1 MAAPAATFAEPMDHD
16 LKLRPA
22 CWWAGAGLILLLA
35 ACGGQPADDRL
46 PPLPELQTLTVA
58 AGSPADARSWDGV
71 VEAVRQATV
80 SAQTSGR
87 VMTVEADVDDRIKA
101 GAVLLR
107 LTAVEQQAGVNTAR
121 AQLQA
126 AQAMAA
132 EAGQNYQRFA
142 ALAPS
147 QYVSRAQ
154 IDQARAARDSAV
166 AAVAAAR
173 AQLAQAGQQTDYTVV
188 RAPYAGI
195 VSRREVEPGEA
206 VLPGQP
212 LMTVYAP
219 GALRIQVQVPQSAA
233 DAIRASK
240 RARVELADGRSVD
253 AAQVIVFPA
262 ADPGTHSVAIRIDL
276 PGLSPAPAPGTTA
289 RIVFAIPSDNA
300 GSRIVHVPGGALVQR
315 GEVNG
320 VYVLADGSLRLRQ
333 LRLGRSAGGKVEV
346 LAGLKPGETIAAD
359 PVAAMQ
365 ALAAQREAERK
376 RD

>member
-1 MAAPAATFAEPMDHD
+1 M
-16 LKLRPA
+16 RPA
-22 CWWAGAGLILLLA
+22 RWWPGAGLVLLLA
-35 ACGGQPADDRL
+35 ACGGEPAADRP
-46 PPLPELQTLTVA
+46 PPLPKLQTLTVA
-58 AGSPADARSWDGV
+58 AGTPADARAWDGV

-80 SAQTSGR
+80 SAQTTGR
-87 VMTVEADVDDRIKA
+87 VTTVEADVDDRVKA

-121 AQLQA
+121 AQLRA
-126 AQAMAA
+126 AQATAA
-132 EAGQNYQRFA
+132 EAEQNYRRFA
-142 ALAPS
+142 ALAPTR
-147 QYVSRAQ
+147 YVSRAQ

-195 VSRREVEPGEA
+195 VSRRDVEPGEA
-206 VLPGQP
+206 VAPGQP

-219 GALRIQVQVPQSAA
+219 GALRIQVQVPQSVA
-233 DAIRASK
+233 DAIRESG
-240 RARVELADGRSVD
+240 RARVELADGRSVE

-262 ADPGTHSVAIRIDL
+262 ADPATHSVTVRIGLPDL
-276 PGLSPAPAPGTTA
+276 EQAPAPGTTA
-289 RIVFAIPSDNA
+289 RIVFPLSGGAA
-300 GSRIVHVPGGALVQR
+300 GPRIVRIPASALVQR

-320 VYVLADGSLRLRQ
+320 VYVLADGTLRLRQ
-333 LRLGRSAGGKVEV
+333 LRLGRSIGGRVEV

-359 PVAAMQ
+359 PVAATQ
-365 ALAAQREAERK
+365 ALAAQREAERQ